1 MSSRCEEAYHQSSIN
16 HHLLTNHHH
25 HRTIHQ
31 RPVTASCIIVFHL
44 NHYSVVHNNISQI
57 FIMNTT
63 SMETRSDLESSVDN
77 DNDIETDNLSE
88 KPASSGSPLHLPP
101 RPIELAG
108 ENTPSYLEEYDEF
121 GEVVMVGDLC
131 FTEKI
136 LGSGSYGEV
145 VLAKRILSA
154 DDSSADDFT
163 LRGSFNEITT
173 NSVTSMQSTSSDTS
187 KAEVSQQSKN
197 DYVAV
202 KIYSKSLL
210 KRMRNI
216 KRSKSKGTIVVHTA
230 LDDVEM
236 EIALMKQMR
245 HPNLVSLLQVID
257 SVDSDALY
265 VVLEFVPLG
274 EIMTFDPDLI
284 RYSHRH
290 AHTPGL
296 TKDGF
301 FTEDFASLFF
311 VDVLHGL
318 GEHCV
323 CASNHFYE
331 IIINNLYLHYRY
343 LAVF

>member
-1 MSSRCEEAYHQSSIN
+1 
-16 HHLLTNHHH
+16 
-25 HRTIHQ
+25 
-31 RPVTASCIIVFHL
+31 
-44 NHYSVVHNNISQI
+44 
-57 FIMNTT
+57 MNTT
-63 SMETRSDLESSVDN
+63 SMETRSDLESSIDN

-173 NSVTSMQSTSSDTS
+173 NFVTSKQSTSSDTS

-331 IIINNLYLHYRY
+331 IIINNLCLHYR
-343 LAVF
+343 